1 MIRKQLEDV
10 LGVKVDAHKDFIR
23 SQACAGAGALE
34 EPRGSLQPST

>member
-23 SQACAGAGALE
+23 SQVRASAAATE
-34 EPRGSLQPST
+34 WPRVSLLPSA